1 MGVDFALC
9 RETCSVPGVNDEVTP
24 KAPGALQRLRG
35 WGQRLAA
42 AVRSGFAPKSAPP
55 APGANGALGRLLA
68 ESRAARGGER
78 SARERAQQIAA
89 LYRGADAEARAAIL
103 GQIAHAFMPE
113 RTALDAALAAMRDA
127 ADDLARGHAEA
138 QLRIALDAPRARFFA
153 QFNLLPEGV
162 KFLVDLRADL
172 LSFLEHAPALEVLRV
187 ELDALLQSWFDP
199 GFLELRRITWQSPAL
214 VLEKLIAYEAVHRIE
229 SWEDLKNRLDLDRR
243 CYAFFHPRMPNEPL
257 IFVEIALSKGL
268 PERVQL
274 LLDAAAPIGE
284 IRAADTAVFYSI
296 SNAQK
301 GLRGISLGNLL
312 LKRVIADLQKDLPW
326 LKTFATFSPIPGFR
340 RWLAKQPG
348 AVDETQRE
356 PLLKLC
362 ARYLVQEKANGLPV
376 DPVAQFH
383 LHNGASVDRIF
394 WEADASER
402 GLAQSFGMMV
412 SYRYEL
418 ADVDRNHEEYSA
430 SGQVAAARRV
440 LRLL

>member
-1 MGVDFALC
+1 
-9 RETCSVPGVNDEVTP
+9 VNQEATTR
-24 KAPGALQRLRG
+24 ANGALERLRG

-42 AVRSGFAPKSAPP
+42 SVRSGLAPAIGRREATGPAAEFAQ
-55 APGANGALGRLLA
+55 LLA
-68 ESRAARGGER
+68 EARAPRGGER
-78 SARERAQQIAA
+78 SARERAQRIAA
-89 LYRGADAEARAAIL
+89 LYRGAGTEARAAML
-103 GQIAHAFMPE
+103 GHIGRAFMPE
-113 RTALDAALAAMRDA
+113 RATLDAAVAAMREA
-127 ADDLARGHAEA
+127 ADDIARGHAEA
-138 QLRIALDAPRARFFA
+138 RLRIALDAPRAKFFA

-172 LSFLEHAPALEVLRV
+172 LAFLEHEPALDVLRV
-187 ELDALLQSWFDP
+187 ELDGLLESWFDP

-229 SWEDLKNRLDLDRR
+229 SWDDLKNRLDRDRR

-257 IFVEIALSKGL
+257 IFVEIALAKGL
-268 PERVQL
+268 PGSVQV
-274 LLDAAAPIGE
+274 LLDPQAPIGE
-284 IRAADTAVFYSI
+284 VRAADTAVFYSI

-326 LKTFATFSPIPGFR
+326 LKIFATFSPIPGFH
-340 RWLAKQPG
+340 RWLVRAEPALAEAG
-348 AVDETQRE
+348 LGDESRE
-356 PLLKLC
+356 LLLKAC
-362 ARYLVQEKANGLPV
+362 ARYLVQEKSNGLPL

-383 LHNGASVDRIF
+383 LNNGASIDRIF
-394 WEADASER
+394 WAADASER
-402 GLAQSFGMMV
+402 GMKQSMGMMV

-418 ADVDRNHEEYSA
+418 DHVDRNHEEYLA